1 MSWHKQQFFFDIFI
15 TFFFFKRLGNLLP
28 PNNSAC
34 GQCFSSLVYTADP
47 YPATV
52 LLFESPAW
60 IWITGST
67 KPLHLPFRTLTSRAH
82 VLRCSSA
89 LSIKLQVSIW
99 KAFCFSAWVCFPF
112 AASQNAKKLLKP
124 FFVCVC
130 AQQQITEGYNM
141 RFLSVGGHS
150 PLQSA
155 PASPNP
161 PRARQEGE
169 GRAFISP
176 GAAKRQFPK
185 NPTSTA

>member
-82 VLRCSSA
+82 VLRRSSA

-130 AQQQITEGYNM
+130 VCPTANHRGVQHEVFIGRWSLTSSISSRIPKPTACQA
-141 RFLSVGGHS
+141 GGRG
-150 PLQSA
+150 QSFYQ
-155 PASPNP
+155 SW
-161 PRARQEGE
+161 GC
-169 GRAFISP
+169 
-176 GAAKRQFPK
+176 
-185 NPTSTA
+185 

>member
-1 MSWHKQQFFFDIFI
+1 M
-15 TFFFFKRLGNLLP
+15 P
-28 PNNSAC
+28 PNNSIC

-82 VLRCSSA
+82 ALRRSPA
-89 LSIKLQVSIW
+89 LSIKLQVRIW
-99 KAFCFSAWVCFPF
+99 KAFCFSTWVCFPLQPARMQKSF
-112 AASQNAKKLLKP
+112 KT
-124 FFVCVC
+124 FFFCVCVPNSKSPRG
-130 AQQQITEGYNM
+130 ITWG
-141 RFLSVGGHS
+141 FIGFTVGGHS

-169 GRAFISP
+169 GRAFISS